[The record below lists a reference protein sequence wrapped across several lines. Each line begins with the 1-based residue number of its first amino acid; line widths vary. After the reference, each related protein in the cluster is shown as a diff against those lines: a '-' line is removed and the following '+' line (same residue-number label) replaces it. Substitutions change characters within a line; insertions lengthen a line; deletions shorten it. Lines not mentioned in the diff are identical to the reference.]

1 MKKLIAAFFAF
12 AFAASLFAASMDSKV
27 RSVPKD
33 VMETVF
39 KKPKEGLPLVV
50 KYLTQ
55 NAGGT
60 AAKVKI
66 MHDWICD
73 NIAYDT
79 DMYFSGRISK
89 QDYESVL
96 KKKKGVCSGYSSVMN
111 EMCRLAGIESM
122 GIHGY
127 SKGFGYQGKLGKRT
141 DHEWNAINIGGKWQL
156 VDVTWDA
163 GYVDWKTWVKHYSDE
178 WFFLPPEQFIFSHLP
193 EKEEYQFLKKPVSAE
208 QFVKEPFVAGKFFK
222 MGFSFGK
229 IMPDYNTVISEATE
243 FDFGIKQGG
252 VSISSEIRNADT
264 MQDVDNAVWV
274 NRSGSTFAINFD
286 VPDKKNYRAFIFA
299 KKISEENYGD
309 RFSIA
314 KFERDYL
321 PGVEQLLSEKKI
333 TQKEYDF
340 FIAAFFKVDENNFY
354 YLYEDLFATAR
365 NAAIKKIYK
374 LLEISPNNHEP
385 VLDFRLN
392 ADDSYDGFGN
402 VMKYPSVYLSYDGA
416 VNTNLISPLGGTLR
430 KGESVRFEIA
440 SKDYGGIGVNV
451 SGKLEKL
458 SKDPKTG
465 NLVGDFTVGDV
476 EQVVVYGTK
485 NGKSY
490 EGLWFYEVK

>member
-1 MKKLIAAFFAF
+1 
-12 AFAASLFAASMDSKV
+12 
-27 RSVPKD
+27 
-33 VMETVF
+33 
-39 KKPKEGLPLVV
+39 
-50 KYLTQ
+50 
-55 NAGGT
+55 
-60 AAKVKI
+60 
-66 MHDWICD
+66 
-73 NIAYDT
+73 
-79 DMYFSGRISK
+79 
-89 QDYESVL
+89 
-96 KKKKGVCSGYSSVMN
+96 
-111 EMCRLAGIESM
+111 
-122 GIHGY
+122 
-127 SKGFGYQGKLGKRT
+127 
-141 DHEWNAINIGGKWQL
+141 
-156 VDVTWDA
+156 
-163 GYVDWKTWVKHYSDE
+163 
-178 WFFLPPEQFIFSHLP
+178 
-193 EKEEYQFLKKPVSAE
+193 
-208 QFVKEPFVAGKFFK
+208 

-321 PGVEQLLSEKKI
+321 PRVEQLLSEKKI

-340 FIAAFFKVDENNFY
+340 FTAAFFKVDENDFY

-416 VNTNLISPLGGTLR
+416 VNTKLISPLGGTLR
-430 KGESVRFEIA
+430 KGENVRFEIA
-440 SKDYGGIGVNV
+440 SKDYSGIGVNV

-490 EGLWFYEVK
+490 EGLWFYEVE